1 MLSKRGKPMIMK
13 AIRVLNFKDN
23 AMSDEDLVKRVV
35 AGDKEL
41 YELLMRRHNQKLYR
55 VIAGYISN
63 HDDIADT
70 MQDTYLRA
78 YEKLYQFKFN
88 AKFSTWLI
96 RIGIN
101 MALARIKSKKHI
113 QLNQMSEEVQKTLLN
128 KMESSRPNP
137 EKKIIQQEAKQI
149 LENAI
154 QNLEP
159 KYRVIYIL
167 REIENMNM
175 AEIVDCLEITNVN
188 AKVRLHRA
196 RVMIKKDLYGLS
208 STTEMFEFG
217 SKKCDALVEG
227 VMALI

>member
-1 MLSKRGKPMIMK
+1 MK

-23 AMSDEDLVKRVV
+23 TMSDEDLVKRVV
-35 AGDKEL
+35 AGEKEL

-55 VIAGYISN
+55 VIMGYIDYG
-63 HDDIADT
+63 DDIKDI

-88 AKFSTWLI
+88 ARFSTWLI

-101 MALARIKSKKHI
+101 MALARIKSKEKHI
-113 QLNQMSEEVQKTLLN
+113 QLNQMSAELQKTLLD

-137 EKKIIQQEAKQI
+137 EKILIQQEAKQM
-149 LENAI
+149 LELAI

-159 KYRVIYIL
+159 KYRAVYIL
-167 REIENMNM
+167 REIENMSM
-175 AEIVDCLEITNVN
+175 AEIVDCLDITVVN

-196 RVMIKKDLYGLS
+196 RVMIKKELYGLS
-208 STTEMFEFG
+208 STTQMFEFG
-217 SKKCDALVEG
+217 SKKCDALVG
-227 VMALI
+227 RVMALI

>member
-1 MLSKRGKPMIMK
+1 MK

-35 AGDKEL
+35 AGEKEL

-55 VIAGYISN
+55 VIMGYIDYG
-63 HDDIADT
+63 DDIADI

-88 AKFSTWLI
+88 ARFSTWLI

-101 MALARIKSKKHI
+101 MALARIKSKEKHI
-113 QLNQMSEEVQKTLLN
+113 QLNQMSAAVQKTLLD

-137 EKKIIQQEAKQI
+137 EKILIQQEAKQM
-149 LENAI
+149 LELAI

-159 KYRVIYIL
+159 KYRAVYIL
-167 REIENMNM
+167 REIENMSM
-175 AEIVDCLEITNVN
+175 AEIVDCLEITEVN

-196 RVMIKKDLYGLS
+196 RVMIKKELYGLS